1 MEICELLVDNNAD
14 MEVKN
19 EDGDTPLMLAVR
31 SDQPAVVDFLCKRGC
46 NMHTHGFDNIDPI
59 DYAINKRNLFLSD
72 VLMKHERLHLNSP
85 QTSINEHNNNS
96 NISNSQTKSHNK
108 NFSNDNHDGSELK
121 NAPSLTTLIQEEQE
135 HRQQQEEKNKNANDS
150 LFHSD

>member
-1 MEICELLVDNNAD
+1 

-19 EDGDTPLMLAVR
+19 EDSDTPLILAVR
-31 SDQPAVVDFLCKRGC
+31 SDHPAVVDFLCKRGC
-46 NMHTHGFDNIDPI
+46 NMHAHGFDNIDPI

-85 QTSINEHNNNS
+85 QTSINEHS
-96 NISNSQTKSHNK
+96 HVSTSQNKSQNK
-108 NFSNDNHDGSELK
+108 NFTNENHGEMK
-121 NAPSLTTLIQEEQE
+121 NAPSLTTLIQQEQE
-135 HRQQQEEKNKNANDS
+135 QHQQLEEKNKNANDS